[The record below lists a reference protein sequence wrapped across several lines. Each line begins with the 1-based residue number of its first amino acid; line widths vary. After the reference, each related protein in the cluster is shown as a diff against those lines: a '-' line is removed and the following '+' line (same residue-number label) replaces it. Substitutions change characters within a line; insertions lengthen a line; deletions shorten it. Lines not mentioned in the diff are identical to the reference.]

1 VAICGIGCCTLPH
14 VSGLRGS
21 EVFLCLVVQRGAC
34 CKNLQSS
41 GAMSRQRACVVLC
54 RRFSPPPDWRTGF
67 QRVSL
72 LRVRTLA
79 KVALGEIA
87 IHAKQLVAVFGPAL
101 ISEPFV
107 EGRSALFAIA
117 PSLIPIVVQ
126 VIDGE
131 EGWFGF
137 SATRT
142 FPAVCLNHLEPYP
155 PTPSY
160 IDPFS
165 VFGVFFR
172 PLSGFCNYVIPM
184 FFVVAALSGLRD
196 FWGSLSPSTLP
207 SIEAWFAEKITR
219 LLYDVGFR
227 QLRAAVRARL
237 SNSFIDTQLLL
248 RAVSHD

>member
-1 VAICGIGCCTLPH
+1 
-14 VSGLRGS
+14 VSFCVGD
-21 EVFLCLVVQRGAC
+21 LV
-34 CKNLQSS
+34 
-41 GAMSRQRACVVLC
+41 
-54 RRFSPPPDWRTGF
+54 PPPDCRTGL

-131 EGWFGF
+131 EGGFGF
-137 SATRT
+137 SATST
-142 FPAVCLNHLEPYP
+142 FPAICLDHLEPYS

-160 IDPFS
+160 VDPFS
-165 VFGVFFR
+165 FFGVFFC
-172 PLSGFCNYVIPM
+172 PLSDSFDDAFLVL
-184 FFVVAALSGLRD
+184 VVVSAMSGLRD
-196 FWGSLSPSTLP
+196 FWSPFPPSALP
-207 SIEAWFAEKITR
+207 SVEAWFAKKVAR

-227 QLRAAVRARL
+227 QLGAAVRAVFSKSFVDSRL
-237 SNSFIDTQLLL
+237 LGGITHEHVVKCSCETGQGPK
-248 RAVSHD
+248 